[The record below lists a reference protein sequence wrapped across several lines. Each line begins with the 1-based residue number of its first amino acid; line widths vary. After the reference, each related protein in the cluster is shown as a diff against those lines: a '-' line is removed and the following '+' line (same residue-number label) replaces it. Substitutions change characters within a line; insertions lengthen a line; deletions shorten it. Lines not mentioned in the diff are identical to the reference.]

1 MVEKLLGHIGNG
13 RADLA
18 SAMFA
23 EVIDFD
29 IPHHDDVWWIP
40 MVRTRAEFEAFL
52 AGLGAELETV
62 RFDVDEITATGQNA
76 IVTGELEDRVLRTG
90 RSFVSRFSLTLHVEG
105 GEFTRYRFI
114 EDTAAVQAA
123 ATAKDRR

>member
-1 MVEKLLGHIGNG
+1 MVEKLLSHIGNG

-40 MVRTRAEFEAFL
+40 VVRTRVEFESFL
-52 AGLGAELETV
+52 SGLGAELETI
-62 RFDVDEITATGQNA
+62 RFEIDEITVTGPDA
-76 IVTGELEDRVLRTG
+76 IITGELEDRVIRTG
-90 RSFVSRFSLTLHVEG
+90 RSFVSRFSLTVHVES

-114 EDTAAVQAA
+114 EDTAAVHAA
-123 ATAKDRR
+123 ASSKDRH